1 MTELAFRG
9 RAWVVGDFIPTD
21 QIVKSARV
29 FAPMEEIARHVLEDA
44 NPRFAAEVAP
54 GDVLVAGRHFGQSS
68 GRAIAAK
75 ALAATGVGCV
85 VAEYFSRTFYRNAF
99 EIGLPVLELAGV
111 TAAVEEGDVLEVDIA
126 AGTLR
131 CERTGETLQAA
142 PTDPFLLDM
151 LRAGGLIPM
160 APKLAGGLA

>member
-1 MTELAFRG
+1 MSELVIRG
-9 RAWVVGDFIPTD
+9 RCWTVGDFIPTD

-29 FAPMEEIARHVLEDA
+29 FAPMEEIAQHVLEDA
-44 NPRFAAEVAP
+44 NPRFAREVAP

-99 EIGLPVLELAGV
+99 EIGLPVLELEGV
-111 TAAVEEGDVLEVDIA
+111 TAAVEEGDVLEVDVA

-131 CERTGETLQAA
+131 CERTGETLRAA
-142 PTDPFLLDM
+142 ATDPFLLDM

-160 APKLAGGLA
+160 APRLAEGTR